1 MGACAWV
8 VPARQS
14 SGPARKAAQAAHFY
28 VGRHEQQRDPTTMAS
43 DPTADKHKHLEFV
56 QAAVNRMAGN
66 LFLLKGWS
74 ITLIAALFALAA
86 KDSNQFYILIA
97 YFPLFIFWSLDG
109 YFLSQERK
117 FRALYDHV
125 RQLKESEIDFSM
137 DTGRFRNEPRN
148 TWVGAM
154 SSRTLVIYYGG
165 LAAVMLV
172 LMFLVR

>member
-1 MGACAWV
+1 MDT
-8 VPARQS
+8 PN
-14 SGPARKAAQAAHFY
+14 
-28 VGRHEQQRDPTTMAS
+28 
-43 DPTADKHKHLEFV
+43 KHKHLEFV
-56 QAAVNRMAGN
+56 QTAVNRMAGN

-125 RQLKESEIDFSM
+125 RKLDEAQIDFSM
-137 DTGRFRNEPRN
+137 DTQPFASQHRN
-148 TWVGAM
+148 TWLGAM
-154 SSRTLVIYYGG
+154 SSQTLVIYYVG
-165 LAAVMLV
+165 LAVVMLV